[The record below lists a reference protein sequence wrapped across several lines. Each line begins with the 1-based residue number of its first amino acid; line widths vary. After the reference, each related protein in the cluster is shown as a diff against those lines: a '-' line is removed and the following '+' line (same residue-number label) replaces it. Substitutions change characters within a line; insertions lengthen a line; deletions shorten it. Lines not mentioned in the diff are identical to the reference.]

1 MCFGRFALSLRTDV
15 CVCASKVYFHTG
27 FLVCNPSTGQWRR
40 TIVKGVFLLDLDS
53 ALHMQDHGMPAS
65 VKGVFPYR
73 LAPVP
78 PGLRC
83 LDVCTDMGIPR
94 TSTSSVSPPN
104 HASVIHISV
113 DTIHSNAVLPSAQCS
128 ACRWGKRILKGNV
141 RTAFQHKKELSITL
155 FHSHSKEGW
164 SRNKL
169 VTLARKYNRVSE
181 CATEHV
187 ELLAQIKMENTVYIL
202 SSTELLCV
210 THCGTKHVCSFE
222 SCVHV
227 ANSIPQGHEREAQKE
242 AKYSSKFSHLKIMIK
257 KFKPI

>member
-1 MCFGRFALSLRTDV
+1 
-15 CVCASKVYFHTG
+15 
-27 FLVCNPSTGQWRR
+27 
-40 TIVKGVFLLDLDS
+40 
-53 ALHMQDHGMPAS
+53 
-65 VKGVFPYR
+65 
-73 LAPVP
+73 
-78 PGLRC
+78 
-83 LDVCTDMGIPR
+83 MGIPG

-169 VTLARKYNRVSE
+169 VTLAGKYNRVSE
-181 CATEHV
+181 CATE
-187 ELLAQIKMENTVYIL
+187 LRCRTTSSDKNTVNIL
-202 SSTELLCV
+202 SSTDLLCV
-210 THCGTKHVCSFE
+210 THRGTKHVCSFK
-222 SCVHV
+222 SCVQV
-227 ANSIPQGHEREAQKE
+227 ANSIPQGNEREAQKE

-257 KFKPI
+257 QVQTQMNSLPRMSESRSISLVQPKSH